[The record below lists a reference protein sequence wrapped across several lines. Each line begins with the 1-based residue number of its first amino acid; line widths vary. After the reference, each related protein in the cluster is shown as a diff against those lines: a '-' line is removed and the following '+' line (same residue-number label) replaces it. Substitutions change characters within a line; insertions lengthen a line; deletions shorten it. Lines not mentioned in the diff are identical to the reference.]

1 MRNVTS
7 VSLLYRIRNQ
17 SDTDAWDEFAELYYA
32 LVHRWL
38 RGQGVQPQDAD
49 DIVQEVMAYVSREI
63 GSFDHNGRT
72 GAFRH
77 WLRQVMVNRLREFW
91 KARRRKGGGGTD
103 LGDLSDQLADG
114 RSGVSRVWRAEHDR
128 SVLEHLMS
136 AVSGRFQEQSLH
148 AFRGLA
154 LEQRP
159 AEEVAAELGMS
170 VGAVRV
176 AQCRVLQ
183 ALREV
188 SDGWID

>member
-7 VSLLYRIRNQ
+7 ISLLYRVRNQ
-17 SDTDAWDEFAELYYA
+17 ADTQAWDEFAELYYA
-32 LVHRWL
+32 LVNRWL

-49 DIVQEVMAYVSREI
+49 DVVQEVMTYVYREI
-63 GSFDHNGRT
+63 GNFDHNGRT

-91 KARRRKGGGGTD
+91 RARRRKRFSGPD
-103 LGDLSDQLADG
+103 LGDLADQLADG

-128 SVLEHLMS
+128 CVLEHLLS
-136 AVSGRFQEQSLH
+136 AVSGRFQEQSLQ

-159 AEEVAAELGMS
+159 ADEVAAELGMS
-170 VGAVRV
+170 VGAARV

-183 ALREV
+183 ALREI
-188 SDGWID
+188 SDGWV